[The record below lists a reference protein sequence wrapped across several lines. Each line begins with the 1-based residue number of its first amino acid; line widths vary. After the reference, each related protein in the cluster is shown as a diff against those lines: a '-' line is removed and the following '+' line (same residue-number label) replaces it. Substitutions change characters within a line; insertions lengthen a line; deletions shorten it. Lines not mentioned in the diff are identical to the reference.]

1 MSENT
6 TRVAVLV
13 GSLRTDSVNRQVAE
27 YLRDHAPEGVTLE
40 LVDGLGELP
49 FYNEDI
55 DAGETPAPAQHVRDA
70 VADADGLLL
79 VTPEYNGTMPA
90 VLNNAIDWL
99 SRPYGGGAIT
109 GKPVAAIGVTPTPYG
124 GVWSHEHALKSVTIA
139 GGVPLEDV
147 TVSQTSIDVDVLGTE
162 EVIAKLQGA
171 VDAIVAFTPAPAA
184 A

>member
-1 MSENT
+1 MSDT
-6 TRVAVLV
+6 THVAVLV
-13 GSLRTDSVNRQVAE
+13 GSLRADSVNRKVAE
-27 YLRDHAPEGVTLE
+27 YLRDHAPEGVTLDVVE
-40 LVDGLGELP
+40 GIDALP

-55 DAGETPAPAQHVRDA
+55 DAGAAPEAAERVRGA
-70 VADADGLLL
+70 VAQADGLLL

-99 SRPYGGGAIT
+99 SRPYGQGAII

-139 GGVPLEDV
+139 GGVALEDV

-162 EVIAKLQGA
+162 EIIAKLQGA
-171 VDAIVAFTPAPAA
+171 VDAIAAFQPVPVAT
-184 A
+184 

>member
-1 MSENT
+1 MSDT
-6 TRVAVLV
+6 THVAVLV
-13 GSLRTDSVNRQVAE
+13 GSLRADSVNRKVAE
-27 YLRDHAPEGVTLE
+27 YLRDHAPEGVTLDVVE
-40 LVDGLGELP
+40 GIDALP

-55 DAGETPAPAQHVRDA
+55 DAGSAPEAAERVRDA
-70 VADADGLLL
+70 VAQADGLLL

-99 SRPYGGGAIT
+99 SRPYGQGAIT

-139 GGVPLEDV
+139 GGVALEDV
-147 TVSQTSIDVDVLGTE
+147 TVSQSSIDVDVLGTE

-171 VDAIVAFTPAPAA
+171 VDAIAAFQPAA
-184 A
+184 VAS

>member
-1 MSENT
+1 MSDT
-6 TRVAVLV
+6 THVAVLV
-13 GSLRTDSVNRQVAE
+13 GSLRADSVNRKVAE
-27 YLRDHAPEGVTLE
+27 YLRDHAPEGVTLDVVE
-40 LVDGLGELP
+40 GIDALP

-55 DAGETPAPAQHVRDA
+55 DAGSAPEAVERVRGA
-70 VADADGLLL
+70 VAQADGLLL

-99 SRPYGGGAIT
+99 SRPYGQGAIT

-139 GGVPLEDV
+139 GGVALEEV

-171 VDAIVAFTPAPAA
+171 VDAITAFQPVAVAS
-184 A
+184 